1 MWEAPDFYSQM
12 STDLQN
18 DEVIAFAWKKYD
30 NFIKSHLDNYTFED
44 DKSKNIIA
52 LANAMWDINDFKSY
66 IDYLININNSNI
78 QNQSWDVKISEKFMD
93 DLTQLAQI
101 KNNLNNLKSE
111 IETQKEIPFEILW
124 GQILVQNI
132 DWKWGLKF
140 SKWETQWKEIWN
152 DEIIYNES
160 SNRYEINIDYS
171 GFPKN
176 LEIEYNGW
184 NIVKIHD
191 TLYNTV
197 DRVQIISKDINVQ
210 DITKYW
216 NSKLHIESYQTPR
229 EIEIPFRWQRIKL
242 QILFNK

>member
-1 MWEAPDFYSQM
+1 MWE
-12 STDLQN
+12 TLQ
-18 DEVIAFAWKKYD
+18 AFGLYD
-30 NFIKSHLDNYTFED
+30 NWLDEKPKIQEVQKQSQYISPKEELIVSLFLKGTLEKTKWQVSSIVKGFKWRERELIQHMNELQKNLPVWED
-44 DKSKNIIA
+44 MLDDFMQINEIVDTAKNQ
-52 LANAMWDINDFKSY
+52 LWTLKTDIEN
-66 IDYLININNSNI
+66 
-78 QNQSWDVKISEKFMD
+78 
-93 DLTQLAQI
+93 
-101 KNNLNNLKSE
+101 
-111 IETQKEIPFEILW
+111 QKEIPFEILW

-140 SKWETQWKEIWN
+140 SKWEKEWKEIWN

-160 SNRYEINIDYS
+160 TNRYQINIDYK

-216 NSKLHIESYQTPR
+216 NRKLHIESYQTPR
-229 EIEIPFRWQRIKL
+229 EIDIPFRWQRIKL
-242 QILFNK
+242 QIIFNK